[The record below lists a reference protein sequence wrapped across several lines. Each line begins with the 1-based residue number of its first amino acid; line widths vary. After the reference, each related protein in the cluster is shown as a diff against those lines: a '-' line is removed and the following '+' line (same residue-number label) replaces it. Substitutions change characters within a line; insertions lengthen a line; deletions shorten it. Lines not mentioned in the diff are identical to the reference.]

1 MDVKEI
7 QAGVLSAAAGKKGKK
22 EELNGF
28 EFQKM
33 LQEAQGNMK
42 EAPQAAPGG
51 SVGGAEIL
59 AETVFPVNL
68 LSGVAEPASLGSQG
82 VLASEKVLDL
92 LERYQ
97 GALSNPRISLKGVDP
112 LVQALS
118 REIQGLTE
126 WAEKLSPSDPLRKIV
141 SEIGTLSAVEVE
153 KFRRGDYV

>member
-7 QAGVLSAAAGKKGKK
+7 QGGVLSATAGKKGKI

-28 EFQKM
+28 DFQKM
-33 LQEAQGNMK
+33 LQEAQANMK

-51 SVGGAEIL
+51 SMGGAEIL
-59 AETVFPVNL
+59 AETAFPVNL
-68 LSGVAEPASLGSQG
+68 MSGVAEPPSLGTQG
-82 VLASEKVLDL
+82 IQSSEKVLDL

-97 GALSNPRISLKGVDP
+97 NALSNPGISLKEVDP
-112 LVQALS
+112 LVQSLS

-126 WAEKLSPSDPLRKIV
+126 WAQKLSPRDPLQKIA
-141 SEIGTLSAVEVE
+141 SEIGTLSTVEVE